1 MQNIWDGKAQT
12 TNYDE
17 NGNEI
22 NQNKAQNERT
32 EAGWRVEESR
42 GKKRNV
48 HILAGWTHNL
58 RPHQALDDH

>member
-22 NQNKAQNERT
+22 NQNIARNERT
-32 EAGWRVEESR
+32 EAGWRVEEAEGR
-42 GKKRNV
+42 REMLTYWLTEQRLN
-48 HILAGWTHNL
+48 A
-58 RPHQALDDH
+58 